1 MVCFSVKMKCY
12 IDILKLLYSVITK
25 ISENSVCF
33 IINDTYIV
41 QSNRWRNYFFVQNYI
56 YVYSLMILYVFT
68 AALCDFVDG
77 VYTDARTHC
86 F

>member
-41 QSNRWRNYFFVQNYI
+41 QSNR
-56 YVYSLMILYVFT
+56 
-68 AALCDFVDG
+68 
-77 VYTDARTHC
+77 
-86 F
+86 